1 VIVLSTP
8 HPTDA
13 YAQHGIK
20 LSDEQFA
27 IDAAWRDRGDL
38 RIEG

>member
-13 YAQHGIK
+13 YAQPGTK
-20 LSDEQFA
+20 LGDEQFA
-27 IDAAWRDRGDL
+27 MDAARRDRGDL